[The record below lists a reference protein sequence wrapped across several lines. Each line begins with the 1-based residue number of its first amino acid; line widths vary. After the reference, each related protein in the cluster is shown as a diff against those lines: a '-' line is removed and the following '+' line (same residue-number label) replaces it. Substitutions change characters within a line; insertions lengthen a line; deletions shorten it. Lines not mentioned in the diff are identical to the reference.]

1 MVFSSAVFLFIFL
14 PVVLFVHT
22 VVKNTTARNI
32 FLIAASLVFYA
43 FGEPFYVLLMIGS
56 VAINYLFGRVL
67 AAHKSRPVL
76 AMAVIVNIGMLFVFK
91 YASWLIGIIDNV
103 PGISIPVP
111 QIRMP
116 IGISFFTFQAMSYV
130 IDVYRND
137 KDEHAS
143 FGDVLLYISLFPQLI
158 AGPIVKYNTIRTQIH
173 DRSVNASK
181 MAAGIRLFIIG
192 LSKKMLIS
200 NVMGAAAD
208 KIFAMQPQAMD
219 MPLSWLGAI
228 CYTLQI
234 YFDFSGYSNMA
245 VGLGKTLGF
254 DFPENFDYP
263 YSAHGIRDFW
273 RRWHMS
279 LTGWFREYLYIPLG
293 GNRKG
298 RARQILNTMIVFA
311 ATGIWHGANLTF
323 ILWGLMHGILMCVET
338 LIFKRRKLK
347 SPAAWLYTIIIVI
360 IGFVIFRADNV
371 GYAFAYIG
379 RMFSFVTEAS
389 AMTVALS
396 VLTPVFIATFTAAV
410 VMMFP
415 VVPAIRR
422 RLDGRPSYAA
432 VNTLCYIAM
441 FGLYFL
447 CVLTLAAD
455 SYNPFIYFRF

>member
-43 FGEPFYVLLMIGS
+43 FGEPVYVLLMIGS
-56 VAINYLFGRVL
+56 VALNYLFGRVL
-67 AAHKSRPVL
+67 AVHKNKAVL
-76 AMAVIVNIGMLFVFK
+76 AVAVIINIGLLFVFK
-91 YASWLIGIIDNV
+91 YVSWLIGLIDNI

-130 IDVYRND
+130 IDVYRSEDD
-137 KDEHAS
+137 KHAS
-143 FGDVLLYISLFPQLI
+143 FCDVLLYISLFPQLI
-158 AGPIVKYNTIRTQIH
+158 AGPIVKYNTIREQIH
-173 DRSVNASK
+173 DRTVTASK
-181 MAAGIRLFIIG
+181 MAEGIRLFIIG

-208 KIFAMQPQAMD
+208 KIFAMQPQAID
-219 MPLSWLGAI
+219 MPLSWLGAV

-298 RARQILNTMIVFA
+298 RLRQILNTLIVFA

-323 ILWGLMHGILMCVET
+323 ILWGLMHGVLMCAET
-338 LIFKRRKLK
+338 LIFKKKKLK
-347 SPAAWLYTIIIVI
+347 NPAVWLYTMLIVI
-360 IGFVIFRADNV
+360 IGFVIFRSDSV

-379 RMFSFVTEAS
+379 RMFSFMTQTQ
-389 AMTVALS
+389 AMTVTLS
-396 VLTPVFIATFTAAV
+396 ILTPVFLTVLAV
-410 VMMFP
+410 ALVTMFP

-422 RLDGRPSYAA
+422 RLAGKPSYTV
-432 VNTLCYIAM
+432 VNTVCYIAM

>member
-43 FGEPFYVLLMIGS
+43 FGEPVYVLLMIGS
-56 VAINYLFGRVL
+56 VALNYLFGRVL
-67 AAHKSRPVL
+67 AVHKNKAVL
-76 AMAVIVNIGMLFVFK
+76 AVAVIINIGLLFVFK
-91 YASWLIGIIDNV
+91 YVSWLIGLIDNI
-103 PGISIPVP
+103 PGIDIPVP

-130 IDVYRND
+130 IDVYRSEDD
-137 KDEHAS
+137 KHAS
-143 FGDVLLYISLFPQLI
+143 FCDVLLYISLFPQLI
-158 AGPIVKYNTIRTQIH
+158 AGPIVKYNTIREQIH
-173 DRSVNASK
+173 DRTVTASK
-181 MAAGIRLFIIG
+181 MAEGIRLFIIG

-208 KIFAMQPQAMD
+208 KIFAMQPQAID
-219 MPLSWLGAI
+219 MPLSWLGAV

-298 RARQILNTMIVFA
+298 RLRQLLNTLIVFA

-323 ILWGLMHGILMCVET
+323 ILWGLMHGVLMCAET
-338 LIFKRRKLK
+338 LIFKKKKLK
-347 SPAAWLYTIIIVI
+347 NPAVWLYTMLIVI
-360 IGFVIFRADNV
+360 IGFVIFRSDSV

-379 RMFSFVTEAS
+379 RMFSFMTQTP
-389 AMTVALS
+389 AMTVTLS
-396 VLTPVFIATFTAAV
+396 ILTPAFLTVLAV
-410 VMMFP
+410 ALVTMFP
-415 VVPAIRR
+415 VVPAVRR
-422 RLDGRPSYAA
+422 RLTGKPSYTV
-432 VNTLCYIAM
+432 VNTVCYIAM

>member
-43 FGEPFYVLLMIGS
+43 FGEPVYVLLMIGS
-56 VAINYLFGRVL
+56 VALNYLFGRVL
-67 AAHKSRPVL
+67 AVHKNKAVL
-76 AMAVIVNIGMLFVFK
+76 AVAVIINIGLLFVFK
-91 YASWLIGIIDNV
+91 YVSWLIGLIDNI
-103 PGISIPVP
+103 PGIDIPVP

-130 IDVYRND
+130 IDVYRSEDD
-137 KDEHAS
+137 KHAS
-143 FGDVLLYISLFPQLI
+143 FCDVLLYISLFPQLI
-158 AGPIVKYNTIRTQIH
+158 AGPIVKYNTIREQIH
-173 DRSVNASK
+173 NRTVTASK
-181 MAAGIRLFIIG
+181 MAEGIRLFIIG

-208 KIFAMQPQAMD
+208 KIFAMQPQAID
-219 MPLSWLGAI
+219 MPLSWLGAV

-298 RARQILNTMIVFA
+298 RSRQILNTLIVFA

-323 ILWGLMHGILMCVET
+323 ILWGLMHGVLMCAET
-338 LIFKRRKLK
+338 LIFKKKKLK
-347 SPAAWLYTIIIVI
+347 NPAVWLYTMLIVI
-360 IGFVIFRADNV
+360 IGFVIFRSDSV

-379 RMFSFVTEAS
+379 RMFSFMTQTQ
-389 AMTVALS
+389 AMTVTLS
-396 VLTPVFIATFTAAV
+396 ILTPVFLTVLAV
-410 VMMFP
+410 ALVTMFP

-422 RLDGRPSYAA
+422 RLAGKPSYTV
-432 VNTLCYIAM
+432 VNTVCYIAM